1 MKYALAIVTISAAFS
16 GPAPGAE
23 FVRKGDTVLVTGMI
37 QKGDA
42 PKFLETVFNMPQ
54 RGSVVLDSRGGYIE
68 DAMAIG
74 HTVRRHEF
82 TTEVRRGAVCYSAC
96 SLIWFSGT
104 KRKLHPL
111 GLIGLHSARKDIAP
125 VDERSE
131 AGNARMANFM
141 LEVGVPKAF
150 VDFALMAGPHWITT
164 FNHHQAMS
172 WGLLDSP
179 PPRSLRLHRQH
190 PSPIRR

>member
-1 MKYALAIVTISAAFS
+1 
-16 GPAPGAE
+16 
-23 FVRKGDTVLVTGMI
+23 
-37 QKGDA
+37 
-42 PKFLETVFNMPQ
+42 
-54 RGSVVLDSRGGYIE
+54 
-68 DAMAIG
+68 
-74 HTVRRHEF
+74 
-82 TTEVRRGAVCYSAC
+82 
-96 SLIWFSGT
+96 
-104 KRKLHPL
+104 
-111 GLIGLHSARKDIAP
+111 

-179 PPRSLRLHRQH
+179 PPHEASGCTASTRAQSEDDSNL
-190 PSPIRR
+190 PPKTM